1 MNILHKVHDGSFFS
15 QAASVAPALG
25 STLMVGAVGFVAFA
39 LANDGLTQFLKLQ
52 DVSAAVVIAPLLTA
66 SALGIS
72 AYGHVRKSRALTLFG
87 HGLNYTFACVALV
100 VGSLGS
106 SYTAHQ
112 AASEVR
118 TARTVAEELTVQI
131 NDLAGLAAWAS
142 AQPNVAP
149 EQSKFESLVA
159 AKRTSKGALIWEV
172 TDECIR
178 PSVHVRDC
186 SILNAQHDK
195 LQGLINSTVALR
207 KDTLRQQLS
216 DTRSEAPKA
225 GPESST
231 ALMMEVQRVVDDGL
245 VGRLLLL
252 LGLVTATIIE
262 ALLFVV
268 LYIASTQRG
277 HLEVHEA
284 PVESTPSSAP
294 SVTKTIDQAWLM
306 SKGFNGEW
314 ALKALT
320 LLGTYQAGLPVKIL
334 PSFKLLK
341 TSREKLI
348 GNVLEPLEALGF
360 LDAAE
365 DSSGVKTYTW
375 TTTPLEDL
383 T

>member
-1 MNILHKVHDGSFFS
+1 MNILHKVHDGSFLS

-39 LANDGLTQFLKLQ
+39 LANDGLTQFLNMQ

-131 NDLAGLAAWAS
+131 NDPAGLAAWAR

-216 DTRSEAPKA
+216 DTRSEAPKVML
-225 GPESST
+225 ESST

-245 VGRLLLL
+245 IGRLLLL

-277 HLEVHEA
+277 HLEVQEA
-284 PVESTPSSAP
+284 EEVAAP
-294 SVTKTIDQAWLM
+294 SVAKTIDQAWLM

-320 LLGTYQAGLPVKIL
+320 LLGTYQAGLPVKLL